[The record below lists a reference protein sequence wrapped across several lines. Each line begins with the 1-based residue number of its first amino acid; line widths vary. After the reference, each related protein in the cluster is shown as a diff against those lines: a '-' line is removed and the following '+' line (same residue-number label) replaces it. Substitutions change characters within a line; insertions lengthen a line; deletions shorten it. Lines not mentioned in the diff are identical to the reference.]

1 MLTWQSPRHLPT
13 AEIRGRNGKLTKDVN
28 CWGEIQIR
36 LNQLALAYVSDDEV
50 TELARWIRD
59 VADQVIEPS
68 VSPLDRQLVLDDDI

>member
-1 MLTWQSPRHLPT
+1 MAKSQTFTNGRDTWT
-13 AEIRGRNGKLTKDVN
+13 KWEIDERRKLL
-28 CWGEIQIR
+28 GEIQIR